1 MAPTDFD
8 DPGIAAR
15 TILEAWR
22 EGVKK
27 LAHDGFVPN
36 DSQSLTPGMQATSF
50 AQSNDAIGPSSHFFG
65 FRVRGLNS
73 LIAQQTGNEISH

>member
-1 MAPTDFD
+1 MPPTDFD

-22 EGVKK
+22 EGVEQ
-27 LAHDGFVPN
+27 LTHDGFIPN
-36 DSQSLTPGMQATSF
+36 DSQGLTPGMQAASF
-50 AQSNDAIGPSSHFFG
+50 AQRDDAINPPSDLLG

-73 LIAQQTGNEISH
+73 LIA